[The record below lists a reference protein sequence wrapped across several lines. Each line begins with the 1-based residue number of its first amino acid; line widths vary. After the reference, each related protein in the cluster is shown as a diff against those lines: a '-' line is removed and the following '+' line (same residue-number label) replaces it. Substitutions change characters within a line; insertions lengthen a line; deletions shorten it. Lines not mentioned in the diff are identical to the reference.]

1 MKSAVSFVVIFLLS
15 GLTSLIQPN
24 PAAQTLDSK
33 NSFFFFSHI
42 CCDFIR
48 LVCGGSQFLSIFSH
62 SNQHCSTQQPSV
74 KSASRSSLASM
85 YL

>member
-33 NSFFFFSHI
+33 NSFFSFHIFVVTSLDLYVVVLNSYPFSHI
-42 CCDFIR
+42 QI
-48 LVCGGSQFLSIFSH
+48 
-62 SNQHCSTQQPSV
+62 STVQLNNHLLKVHQEV
-74 KSASRSSLASM
+74 L
-85 YL
+85 